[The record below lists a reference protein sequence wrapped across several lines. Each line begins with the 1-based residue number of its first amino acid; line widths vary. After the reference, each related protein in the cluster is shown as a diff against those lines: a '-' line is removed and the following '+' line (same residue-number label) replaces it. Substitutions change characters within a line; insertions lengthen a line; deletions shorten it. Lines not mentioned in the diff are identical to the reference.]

1 MKRYFNNGNIKQDP
15 IRNGYNL
22 PLNKPLL
29 NKPSSNNSRL
39 ESEIQMRDSFY
50 KNSPVIQP
58 QKQFQKPSDLLP
70 KGDTNFLHQA
80 RPPLMNGSQQRLDT
94 NVTMRDVTSLTNEK
108 NKVNTMVQ
116 EIFEKDKEIQ
126 NYKNEI
132 EVCNEKIRT
141 LEAEKQQFKSNEM
154 EVVMLQEKLTDKHS
168 MENDFKELIQQHNQL
183 IDAYEKTQEM
193 VQKLKHVIL
202 KQNAMLNPVYKNDK
216 LRSLLLKYH
225 PDLEEDTIQS
235 VFETLKVTEDMDIS
249 KELLQNV
256 MNELRE

>member
-15 IRNGYNL
+15 IRDGYNL
-22 PLNKPLL
+22 PLNKP
-29 NKPSSNNSRL
+29 PSNNSRL
-39 ESEIQMRDSFY
+39 ESEIQMRNSFY

-58 QKQFQKPSDLLP
+58 KKQFQKPSDLLP

-80 RPPLMNGSQQRLDT
+80 RPPLMNGTQQRLDA
-94 NVTMRDVTSLTNEK
+94 NVTMRDVSSLTNEK

-116 EIFEKDKEIQ
+116 EIFDKDKEIQ

-168 MENDFKELIQQHNQL
+168 MENDFKGLIQQHNQL
-183 IDAYEKTQEM
+183 IDAYEKSQEM

-202 KQNAMLNPVYKNDK
+202 KQNEMLNPVYKNDK

-235 VFETLKVTEDMDIS
+235 VFETLQVTEDMDIS